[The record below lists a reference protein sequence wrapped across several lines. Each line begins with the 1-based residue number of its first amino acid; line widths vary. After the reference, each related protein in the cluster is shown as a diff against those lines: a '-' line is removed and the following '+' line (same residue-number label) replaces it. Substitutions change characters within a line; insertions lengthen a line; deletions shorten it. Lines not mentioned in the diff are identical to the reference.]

1 MNNERRSRLVPSLSG
16 AAHPA
21 KGSGHGKIGRAPC
34 ITRGGL
40 RIFAPLFDLPGFI
53 DFRGLPD
60 VVKIMAAIDNG
71 EAADQRTAEI
81 DERGQARE
89 QEWIEGFDHRAETG
103 ERLCGLRD
111 RQLPKS
117 EPYQQAGDV
126 AKALAY

>member
-1 MNNERRSRLVPSLSG
+1 MLGSPWSLFHNVERAIATPFNMNNERRSRLVPSLSG

-81 DERGQARE
+81 DERGQ
-89 QEWIEGFDHRAETG
+89 
-103 ERLCGLRD
+103 
-111 RQLPKS
+111 QLTS
-117 EPYQQAGDV
+117 DWESLV
-126 AKALAY
+126 SALASNGGILTGL